1 MMKTKIIFMLVAIF
15 AMYSQS
21 RFFTRKKASGQRKNS
36 SYAMQPSGESPTA

>member
-1 MMKTKIIFMLVAIF
+1 MKTKIIFMLVAIF

-21 RFFTRKKASGQRKNS
+21 AFHKKESVRTEKNS